1 VGCKCNDLYPQQ
13 GIASRVGVEINYL
26 TMSNHQ
32 ADSED
37 GVPVIAFATH
47 LQKFSYSPPTAQDS
61 PKASQSPPVIPL
73 TGKTGKPAAKDQHTK
88 SSLRRKKR
96 KHEASAGPS
105 DLGPS
110 PIQPKRRTT
119 TKERSANDPYEPEN
133 KLVDSLQMSLMLVFV
148 GLNPGLETARTGYAY
163 AHPTNHFWP
172 LLHKSG
178 ITPVR
183 HSAADTHLM
192 PDLYKIGNTNLC
204 QRATRSGD
212 GLSKQEQIEGA
223 AIIEQKIAKYK
234 PVAVCVVG
242 KGIWDT
248 MYKSKTGKTLP
259 RREFSYGWQDENLW
273 LGRAVDQNGDLVW
286 AGARTFVCTSTSG
299 LAADTKPAEKLAIMS
314 ELGDWVK
321 QRRKELGIIP
331 GTILPVKSEDSH
343 DIKDEHESG

>member
-1 VGCKCNDLYPQQ
+1 
-13 GIASRVGVEINYL
+13 
-26 TMSNHQ
+26 MSSHE
-32 ADSED
+32 AESEERL
-37 GVPVIAFATH
+37 PITAFTAH
-47 LQKFSYSPPTAQDS
+47 LQKFSYSPALTGEGS
-61 PKASQSPPVIPL
+61 PMASQSPSPIPL
-73 TGKTGKPAAKDQHTK
+73 PGKTGKPVLKDEHRK
-88 SSLRRKKR
+88 SLSRRTKR
-96 KHEASAGPS
+96 KHEVNAGPADPGS
-105 DLGPS
+105 SPTPS
-110 PIQPKRRTT
+110 KRRTT

-133 KLVDSLQMSLMLVFV
+133 KLVDSLQTDLMLVFV

-204 QRATRSGD
+204 ERATRSGD
-212 GLSKQEQIEGA
+212 GLSKQEQAEGA
-223 AIIEQKIAKYK
+223 GVIEQKIGKYK
-234 PVAVCVVG
+234 PEAVCIVG

-248 MYKSKTGKTLP
+248 IYKSKTGKTLP

-273 LGRAVDQNGDLVW
+273 LGRAVDQNGNLVW

-314 ELGDWVK
+314 ILGDWVK

-343 DIKDEHESG
+343 DIKDEHESD